1 MELRDNLRV
10 LRKRW
15 RLVVAIPLL
24 ALLAAALLTARATP
38 QYRSSVKFFVS
49 TPATSA
55 DSSAAY
61 TGSLFSQQ
69 RVKSY
74 ADLLGGQRL
83 AQTVAGEIGLPP
95 SSIQGRVSAQV
106 QPDTVLLT
114 ATVTDPSPARAQQI
128 AAAIGRAFPD
138 LVAELERPADGKPP
152 SIRAAVVENPE
163 VSASPVSPRPVRN
176 LGLAL
181 VLGLLLGVGLAVG
194 REAFDTTIK
203 SPADLRDAT
212 GIATLGLIAFDRR
225 IVKKPLVVQD
235 APRAPRAEAFRQ
247 LRTNLQFVDVDHG
260 LRSLVITSSLAG
272 EAKSTTACNLAITL
286 AQAGRR
292 VLLLEGDLRRPR
304 VADYLGIEAAV
315 GLTSV
320 LIGAATLQDAVQT
333 WGPMELQ
340 VLSSGPLPPN
350 PAELLA
356 SAAMRDLMDRL
367 EAAYDVVVVDAP
379 PLLPVTDAAVLATMT
394 TGALLCVHAGKTRR
408 EQVHRAAQA
417 LEAVGATVLGGLLT
431 MVPKRGPDAY
441 YGYGYGY
448 GEYRSNSRKPQL
460 SEEAA
465 LAAAQRPAAPAAVPP
480 TATSRPP
487 GATPPAVPE
496 VFQSLGPTPGA
507 GEASTRVVY
516 GQTVETQS
524 TEPVRDPHV

>member
-1 MELRDNLRV
+1 MELRDYVRV

-15 RLVVAIPLL
+15 RLVVLMPLL
-24 ALLAAALLTARATP
+24 AVLVGGFLTAKATP
-38 QYRSSVKFFVS
+38 EYQSGVKFFVS
-49 TPATSA
+49 TPATSS
-55 DSSAAY
+55 DSNAAY
-61 TGSLFSQQ
+61 TGGLFSQQ

-74 ADLLGGQRL
+74 ADLLSGPRL
-83 AQTVAGEIGLPP
+83 AQAVADALSLPVGAVLGH
-95 SSIQGRVSAQV
+95 ISAAA

-114 ATVTDPSPARAQQI
+114 ALVTDPSPDRARQI
-128 AAAIGRAFPD
+128 ADAIGIAFPE
-138 LVAELERPADGKPP
+138 LVAELEKPADNSTPT
-152 SIRAAVVENPE
+152 IRAAVVAAPGLP
-163 VSASPVSPRPVRN
+163 SAPVSPRPARN
-176 LGLAL
+176 LALAL
-181 VLGLLLGVGLAVG
+181 VLGLLLGVGLAVA
-194 REAFDTTIK
+194 RESLDTTVK
-203 SPADLRDAT
+203 SPDDLREAT

-247 LRTNLQFVDVDHG
+247 LRTNLQFVDVDRG

-320 LIGAATLQDAVQT
+320 LVGATALEDAVQT
-333 WGPMELQ
+333 WGPMQLG
-340 VLSSGPLPPN
+340 VLASGPLPPN

-356 SAAMRDLMDRL
+356 SVAMHQVMEKLT
-367 EAAYDVVVVDAP
+367 ATYDIVIVDAP
-379 PLLPVTDAAVLATMT
+379 PLLPVTDAAVLATLA

-408 EQVHRAAQA
+408 EQVRRAAQA
-417 LEAVGATVLGGLLT
+417 LEAVGATTVGGLLT

-448 GEYRSNSRKPQL
+448 GEYRSNPKKPRL
-460 SEEAA
+460 DGTAA
-465 LAAAQRPAAPAAVPP
+465 LTAAQGSAPARQAGPATAPDDGPAAEARAVDGRSV
-480 TATSRPP
+480 AF
-487 GATPPAVPE
+487 E
-496 VFQSLGPTPGA
+496 H
-507 GEASTRVVY
+507 E
-516 GQTVETQS
+516 
-524 TEPVRDPHV
+524 